1 MSIRKAKDIASKAK
15 QTARK
20 AKAKTVELLPI
31 RAVVQL
37 APDEV
42 QSAREYI
49 HHYWANLER
58 FHPVDDE
65 SLLGLPKP
73 YLVPSFE
80 EHASF
85 DYNELYYWDSY
96 FMVQGLLDESHQ
108 ELVEGILEDLMSLF
122 TRFKVIPNASRTY
135 LMGRSQPP
143 LLTSFIFDV
152 YQAYSP
158 GDAWLKQAIELAQ
171 QEYYTVWLGTKKP
184 NERLMHRGLS
194 RYYDINHLHD
204 LAEAESGW
212 DMTPRF
218 GRKALN
224 YLPVDLNALLYKYE
238 TDFARAAA
246 IFGNQKEVENWELVA
261 ANRKAVMDELMW
273 DKLRG
278 GYYDYNFVRERRGN
292 TSSLAMYFPMWAGM
306 VDAKQAEVLVRSLRK
321 FEHKGGLTTTDNLPV
336 SQLVRGTMPTQW
348 AYPNGWAPLQYI
360 VIKGLER
367 YGYHDDATRLA
378 HKWLRTNLNW
388 FKAHGVFLEKYNVAD
403 PDKPPAKGVYPSQTG
418 FGWTNSV
425 FERLCQ
431 DYVDR
436 DS

>member
-1 MSIRKAKDIASKAK
+1 MRKAQTIASKAK
-15 QTARK
+15 QTAQK
-20 AKAKTVELLPI
+20 AKAKTVELLPL
-31 RAVVQL
+31 RTAVVL
-37 APDEV
+37 TPDDV
-42 QSAREYI
+42 QTAREYI
-49 HHYWANLER
+49 HNYWVNLER

-80 EHASF
+80 EQASF

-96 FMVQGLLDESHQ
+96 FMVQGLLDQSHQ
-108 ELVEGILEDLMSLF
+108 DLVEGILEDLMSLF
-122 TRFKVIPNASRTY
+122 RRFKVIPNASRTY

-152 YQAYSP
+152 YETYKP
-158 GDAWLKQAIELAQ
+158 GDDWLKQAIELAQ
-171 QEYYTVWLGTKKP
+171 QEYQAVWRGTKKP
-184 NERLMHRGLS
+184 NERLVYRGLS

-246 IFGNQKEVENWELVA
+246 IFGNSKEAEDWETMA
-261 ANRKAVMDELMW
+261 ENRKLVMDELMW

-278 GYYDYNFVRERRGN
+278 VYCDYNYVRQRRSN
-292 TSSLAMYFPMWAGM
+292 ISSLATYFPLWAGM
-306 VDAKQAEVLVRSLRK
+306 VDAKQAETLVRSLRK
-321 FEHKGGLTTTDNLPV
+321 FENKGGLATTDNIPV
-336 SQLVRGTMPTQW
+336 TQQLVPGAMPTQW
-348 AYPNGWAPLQYI
+348 AYPNGWAPLHFI

-367 YGYHDDATRLA
+367 YGYHEDAKRIAL
-378 HKWLRTNLNW
+378 KWLKTNLDW
-388 FKAHGVFLEKYNVAD
+388 FNTHGVFLEKYNVAD
-403 PDKPPAKGVYPSQTG
+403 PEKPPAKGVYPSQTG
-418 FGWTNSV
+418 FGWTNAV

-431 DYVDR
+431 DYVDA
-436 DS
+436 